1 MRIRKHAQSNPATR
15 GKRRES
21 SASMPSITRAEP
33 SLAGIPTLRVVLSRS
48 AIERGELMAVPELGQ
63 EVFPGIPRGFADSA
77 NSADGCD
84 VNRNSL
90 ALRAEADRV
99 AGLSASGVSTPAK
112 QHSPPAKA
120 SRLRPEDDLTGFG
133 ESGDS
138 GPPSGITPSALARS
152 VRSSGPN
159 PARALTPATTN
170 ASHPAAPQP
179 HGCRCVRRCRRRID
193 SRTS

>member
-1 MRIRKHAQSNPATR
+1 MRIRKHTQSNPATR

-99 AGLSASGVSTPAK
+99 AGLSESGVSTPAK

-120 SRLRPEDDLTGFG
+120 SRLRPEDDLTAATLAHRIRRIRRLWATFRHHAVGIG
-133 ESGDS
+133 EECPKFRTESRPCPYSRHNQRIASGS
-138 GPPSGITPSALARS
+138 T
-152 VRSSGPN
+152 
-159 PARALTPATTN
+159 
-170 ASHPAAPQP
+170 AAPWMSLCP
-179 HGCRCVRRCRRRID
+179 PVP
-193 SRTS
+193 